1 MKRLYPM
8 SRGRRSGQ
16 RGVVMIVTL
25 VVLVVLLVGAVALL
39 RSSDSTSTL
48 AGQVG
53 FRRDM
58 KNQAERAISMAIN
71 AMQEGGALDSPA
83 ERQASNVKANYS
95 AAQLETDPATGVP
108 TLLLGSDKTF
118 KDAGYTV
125 AISDAAAAGAN
136 AESGITVRYL
146 IDRLCPSAGAIDESS
161 CSRTSLM
168 RQYNG
173 QDSNA
178 HMASSSFRATQHTL
192 YRISVRVDGPRGT
205 QAFFQSA
212 VAL

>member
-1 MKRLYPM
+1 MKRIPAM
-8 SRGRRSGQ
+8 NRSHRDRQ

-39 RSSDSTSTL
+39 RSSDSASVL

-58 KNQAERAISMAIN
+58 KNQAERAIKMAI
-71 AMQEGGALDSPA
+71 DSLKSGDL
-83 ERQASNVKANYS
+83 ASSATRLNSDAAANYS
-95 AAQLETDPATGVP
+95 AAQLDTDAATGLP
-108 TLLLGSDKTF
+108 TLLLGSDSDF
-118 KDAGYTV
+118 KAAGYAV
-125 AISDAAAAGAN
+125 AISDASSSGAT
-136 AESGITVRYL
+136 ESGVTVRYL
-146 IDRLCPSAGAIDESS
+146 IDRQCPSAGAVDETT
-161 CSRTSLM
+161 CSRTSVL

-178 HMASSSFRATQHTL
+178 HMASTTFRSTQHTV

-212 VAL
+212 IAL

>member
-1 MKRLYPM
+1 M
-8 SRGRRSGQ
+8 SRSGRAGQ

-39 RSSDSTSTL
+39 RSSDSASVL

-58 KNQAERAISMAIN
+58 KNQAERAIAMAIN
-71 AMQEGGALDSPA
+71 SLKEGSL
-83 ERQASNVKANYS
+83 ASAASRLSSEAAANYS
-95 AAQLETDPATGVP
+95 AAQLDTDTATGLP
-108 TLLLGSDKTF
+108 TLLLGSDSDF
-118 KDAGYTV
+118 EAAGYTV
-125 AISDAAAAGAN
+125 AISDAKSSGAN
-136 AESGITVRYL
+136 AESGVTVRYL
-146 IDRLCPSAGAIDESS
+146 IDRQCPSAGAVDETT
-161 CSRTSLM
+161 CSRTNVL

-178 HMASSSFRATQHTL
+178 HMASTAFRSTQHTV